1 MESENS
7 KKRSIIIG
15 VIVAAVVIALLSLVI
30 FTTVVPN
37 ATKGNSENGN
47 SSNEPDIVGSWKAYA
62 TVDSEANEHPEEVE
76 ALKND
81 YGIEMYASFEK
92 DGTGSL
98 TRKTADGIITLPFT
112 YKNGVMHVKESQDA
126 EQAYEGGYVMS
137 GDKTRIKIIDDSGTV
152 IVFTRVE

>member
-37 ATKGNSENGN
+37 ATKGNGENGN

-62 TVDSEANEHPEEVE
+62 TVDAEGTEHPEEIE
-76 ALKND
+76 NLKKD

-98 TRKTADGIITLPFT
+98 TRKTADGIITLPYT
-112 YKNGVMHVKESQDA
+112 YKNGVMYVKESQDA
-126 EQAYEGGYVMS
+126 EQSYEGSYALS
-137 GDKTRIKIIDDSGTV
+137 EDKTRVKIIDDAGTI
-152 IVFTRVE
+152 IVFTRIE